1 MEGKKTGKELL
12 LGELGKYCMDISK
25 LVFGGIILA
34 GVMELDVD
42 KALLFG
48 IGFAA
53 VLIMAVA
60 GLLFNVLLKL
70 EMYGTY
76 LFFMCGSSDWC
87 SRYHLRDI

>member
-1 MEGKKTGKELL
+1 MESKKTGKELL

-60 GLLFNVLLKL
+60 GLLFNVLSTK
-70 EMYGTY
+70 
-76 LFFMCGSSDWC
+76 
-87 SRYHLRDI
+87 

>member
-53 VLIMAVA
+53 V
-60 GLLFNVLLKL
+60 
-70 EMYGTY
+70 
-76 LFFMCGSSDWC
+76 
-87 SRYHLRDI
+87 

>member
-60 GLLFNVLLKL
+60 GLLFNVLFIYAIY
-70 EMYGTY
+70 E
-76 LFFMCGSSDWC
+76 
-87 SRYHLRDI
+87 LRKRKNDAVS